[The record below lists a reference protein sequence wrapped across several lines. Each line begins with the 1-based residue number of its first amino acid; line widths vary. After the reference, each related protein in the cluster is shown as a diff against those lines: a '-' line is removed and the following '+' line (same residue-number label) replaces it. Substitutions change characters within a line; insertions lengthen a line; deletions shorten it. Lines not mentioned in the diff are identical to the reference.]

1 MKKTIYIGG
10 SILLALIIVYM
21 FIPSDVINKA
31 ARKQIEFIDG
41 NYTVTYSQDS
51 ITKIYKIKSGKVTS
65 TDKGYYFF
73 WAETP
78 NGKKYRQSPIDK
90 TLIEE
95 I

>member
-1 MKKTIYIGG
+1 MKYIWMIA
-10 SILLALIIVYM
+10 SVLLIGFLGYM
-21 FIPSDVINKA
+21 LIPSDTVNKL

-51 ITKIYKIKSGKVTS
+51 VTKIYNVKSGKITS

-73 WAETP
+73 WADTI
-78 NGKKYRQSPIDK
+78 NGNKYRQTPIDK